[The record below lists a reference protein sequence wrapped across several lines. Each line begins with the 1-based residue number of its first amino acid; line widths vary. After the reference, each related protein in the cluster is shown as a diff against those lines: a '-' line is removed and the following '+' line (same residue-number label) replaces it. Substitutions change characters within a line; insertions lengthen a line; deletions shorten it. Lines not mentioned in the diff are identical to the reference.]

1 MRYIKDQYAAKH
13 RLVDNANALLEKQ
26 AAELRRQVRA
36 GEERM
41 SSYRAEHALSQGMH
55 AGTDTEE
62 ITHLTEDL
70 VKAQSER
77 AAANARLDAARG
89 KAGAE
94 AQAAVAPSVVQLRG
108 TAGAACRA
116 DAGAAGPPGQR
127 SSRGRRASIA
137 STPMGSA
144 R

>member
-1 MRYIKDQYAAKH
+1 
-13 RLVDNANALLEKQ
+13 
-26 AAELRRQVRA
+26 
-36 GEERM
+36 M

-94 AQAAVAPSVVQLRG
+94 AQAAVAPSVVQLRAQLEQL
-108 TAGAACRA
+108 AGQMQAQRAGWAAPIPRCRA
-116 DAGAAGPPGQR
+116 
-127 SSRGRRASIA
+127 STASMP
-137 STPMGSA
+137 TGSA